1 MSLKRV
7 LTQHSTLYV
16 CTLYTTHNH
25 AYFIFG
31 IKRMDYLPEEG
42 KGQFECLVII
52 IIILGVFG
60 YQLVEVYVGGGQ
72 VSLM

>member
-1 MSLKRV
+1 
-7 LTQHSTLYV
+7 
-16 CTLYTTHNH
+16 
-25 AYFIFG
+25 
-31 IKRMDYLPEEG
+31 MDYLPEEG

-72 VSLM
+72 VSLMWSLLIKIFVQADPITWADRIFHKS